1 MAQPA
6 LFKARVIE
14 FFVAGEP
21 IPQGSKTNM
30 PLPGGRVVMVESNRK
45 TKPWR
50 KAVKTAAWLAMDDE
64 AIHNGPVSIRVVFAF
79 DRPGSTEFDTKCTKP
94 DVDKLVRAIFDAM
107 KGTIYSDDCRVIELN
122 ARKVYTGGEY
132 PKEGAYV
139 RVELVV

>member
-1 MAQPA
+1 MVQTA
-6 LFKARVIE
+6 LFKPRVIE

-30 PLPGGRVVMVESNRK
+30 PLRGGGVVMVESNRK

-50 KAVKTAAWLAMDDE
+50 KHVKTQAWLAMDDQ
-64 AIHNGPVSIRVVFAF
+64 AIHNGPVGIRVVFAF
-79 DRPGSTEFDTKCTKP
+79 ERPKSSEFDTKCTKP

-122 ARKVYTGGEY
+122 ARKVFIGGEY
-132 PKEGAYV
+132 PKQGAYV
-139 RVELVV
+139 RVELTA